1 MPRSGP
7 DGAPPPQVRRLGGE
21 NETLDLTSVLT
32 SAPKGTSYFHASLRI
47 SPTGGVWAV
56 ELRDAGGP
64 RAPVVQHVVT
74 VSLVASGPKR
84 LPALLRWLARN
95 RKTIA
100 AQARKLEARKSGMK
114 PKRG

>member
-7 DGAPPPQVRRLGGE
+7 DGAPPPQVRRLGRE
-21 NETLDLTSVLT
+21 NDEIDLSENLT
-32 SAPKGTSYFHASLRI
+32 PPKGTSVFSASLRI
-47 SPTGGVWAV
+47 SPLGGVWAI

-64 RAPVVQHVVT
+64 RAPIVQHVVT

-114 PKRG
+114 TKRG